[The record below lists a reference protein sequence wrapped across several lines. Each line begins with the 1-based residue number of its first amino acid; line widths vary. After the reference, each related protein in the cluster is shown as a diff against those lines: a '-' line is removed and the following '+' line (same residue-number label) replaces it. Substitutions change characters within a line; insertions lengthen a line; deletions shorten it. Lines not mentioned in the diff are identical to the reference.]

1 MRLRLAM
8 IGLIMLAVAGVL
20 SAQQSAP
27 AAPLSEKDVIHELKS
42 KTPGATLTQTIQ
54 QRGVD
59 FDLTPDIEKRLRK
72 AKADDQ
78 LITAIKNA
86 GPTARQRNAQ
96 LQSQGVPGGQQGP
109 QASPEE
115 QQAYLAV
122 KDELDP
128 DKALGLASDF
138 AKKYPNSQFLSWVYA
153 FAAHA
158 AQAKGDVEQV
168 VDLDEKSLKLKPDN
182 IMSLASAADMIPQ
195 PQYINKHEAE
205 KEKLLAEAEGY
216 ANQAL
221 KLIDQAPKQP
231 NETDEQYQKRK
242 GEASSGVHGSL
253 GMIHLERALMGLQ
266 GADKDELV
274 KAQQEFTTAITT
286 TEHPDPRD
294 CYRLGEAYKM
304 EGKTEQAIDAFTKAG
319 QFGQGTAIQAYAE
332 KQVEE
337 LKAKK

>member
-8 IGLIMLAVAGVL
+8 ISLIMLVVAGVL
-20 SAQQSAP
+20 SAQQGAP
-27 AAPLSEKDVIHELKS
+27 QAPMSEKEVIKELKS
-42 KTPGATLTQTIQ
+42 KTPTATLAQTIQ

-78 LITAIKNA
+78 LIAAIKSA
-86 GPTARQRNAQ
+86 GPTARQRSAQ

-128 DKALGLASDF
+128 DKALNLATDF
-138 AKKYPNSQFLSWVYA
+138 AKKYPNSQYLSWVYA

-158 AQAKGDVEQV
+158 AQGKGDVEQV
-168 VDLDEKSLKLKPDN
+168 VELDEKSLKLKPDN

-195 PQYINKHEAE
+195 PQYLNKHEGD
-205 KEKLLAEAEGY
+205 KEKLLVEAEGY

-231 NETDEQYQKRK
+231 NELDDQYQKRK

-253 GMIHLERALMGLQ
+253 GMIHLERSTMGLQ
-266 GADKDELV
+266 GVDKDELV
-274 KAQQEFTTAITT
+274 KAEQEFTTAVTT

-294 CYRLGEAYKM
+294 YYRLGEAYRM
-304 EGKTEQAIDAFTKAG
+304 DGKTDQAVDAFTKAA
-319 QFGQGTAIQAYAE
+319 QFGQGTAIQTFAE
-332 KQVEE
+332 KQVQD